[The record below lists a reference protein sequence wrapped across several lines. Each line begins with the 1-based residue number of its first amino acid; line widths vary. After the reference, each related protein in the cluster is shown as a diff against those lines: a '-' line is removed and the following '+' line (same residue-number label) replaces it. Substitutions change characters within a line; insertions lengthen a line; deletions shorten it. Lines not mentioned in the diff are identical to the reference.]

1 MDWFDSDYYHILYK
15 NRDYNEARNFINNII
30 KHTSLKKGSKILDL
44 ACGIGR
50 HSIYLEKIGYKV
62 TGIDRSANNIKI
74 AKTKQNKNLR
84 FLKMEMTCDSKL
96 KYDAIFNLFTS
107 FGYLNHKY
115 NLDTIK
121 NIGMQLNQDG
131 LVIIDFMNVEFVK
144 KNLIRDEVKKVEN
157 ITFKIKRNF
166 DQKYIYKDI
175 RFKDKKN
182 EHFKERVMN
191 LGLEDFKF
199 YLQKNDFKIVE
210 LFGNYE
216 LESFDIEKS
225 QRLIMLI
232 KKSQSK

>member
-1 MDWFDSDYYHILYK
+1 
-15 NRDYNEARNFINNII
+15 
-30 KHTSLKKGSKILDL
+30 
-44 ACGIGR
+44 
-50 HSIYLEKIGYKV
+50 
-62 TGIDRSANNIKI
+62 
-74 AKTKQNKNLR
+74 
-84 FLKMEMTCDSKL
+84 
-96 KYDAIFNLFTS
+96 
-107 FGYLNHKY
+107 
-115 NLDTIK
+115 
-121 NIGMQLNQDG
+121 
-131 LVIIDFMNVEFVK
+131 MNVEFVK